1 MPNPIFRYPL
11 DLTGINSSN
20 LVVNEL
26 HNLPALSKRAIL
38 PVYAPYFTESVTV
51 RDNSTTSLLTRGV
64 HYECLQLVEEA
75 TIKTGKEICEVILIL
90 DPAVSNQVSITY
102 QTIGGLYQ
110 RTSEAIVDM
119 YNTVINDNRPVDWV
133 SVLNK
138 PIAYPPSLHNHL
150 FTETVGFEPL
160 IVELERV
167 RQAITLSNVPAIEA
181 IIDWYSKRAVK
192 EVIMIKPSRFT
203 LPRGGSILFNLESVN
218 IEAPYTYY
226 WTVEHLNTTNDDFV
240 TLSGSVDL
248 KTGFNSFNLLTRIP
262 LLDQEPAEF
271 KINIRRDSI
280 IGPKIFTSGVIT
292 LRKFKVADYLDLLFY
307 PKCIFSPG
315 VEISPETFYITQ
327 SNGC

>member
-11 DLTGINSSN
+11 DLTGVNSNN

-26 HNLPALSKRAIL
+26 HNLPALSKRAVL
-38 PVYAPYFTESVTV
+38 PVYAPYFSESLMV
-51 RDNSTTSLLTRGV
+51 RDQANASVLIRGT

-75 TIKTGKEICEVILIL
+75 SIKTGKEICEVILIL

-110 RTSEAIVDM
+110 RTSDAIVDM

-133 SVLNK
+133 NVLNK
-138 PIAYPPSLHNHL
+138 PVAYPPSLHNHL
-150 FTETVGFEPL
+150 FRDVVGFEPL

-167 RQAITLSNVPAIEA
+167 KNAITLSNVPAIEA

-203 LPRGGSILFNLESVN
+203 LSRGSSITVNLEAVN
-218 IEAPYTYY
+218 MEAPYDYY
-226 WTVEHLNTTNDDFV
+226 WTVEHINTINDDFV
-240 TLSGSVDL
+240 ATSGLVNL

-262 LLDQEPAEF
+262 LLDQVENEF
-271 KINIRRDSI
+271 KINIRRSSVT
-280 IGPKIFTSGVIT
+280 GPIIFTSGVIT
-292 LRKFKVADYLDLLFY
+292 LRKFKVVDYLDLLFY
-307 PKCIFSPG
+307 PKCIYSPG
-315 VEISPETFYITQ
+315 LEISPETLYVTQ